1 LSFYLYSPNLAVLEL
16 AAMASEAISRQRLR
30 IIDANLNRAGEGLH
44 LLEDLARLILN
55 DASLTQQL
63 KTIRHEIL
71 RGDWSFNQQLV
82 QSRDSEGDVG
92 VDIEAGGE
100 GKQRELPIMIVANS
114 RRVQE
119 ALRILEEL
127 AKIPGTTPELDAD
140 RFKKARFDL
149 YTIEQK
155 LLSRLSRQDK
165 TRHLTGL
172 YAIIDSQALG
182 GCNHLE
188 VADQLIRGGAKT
200 IQLRDKLSGKAE
212 LLPIAQQLKSLCAK
226 HSVLFIMNDY
236 LDIALA
242 TGADGLHLGQKD
254 LPIAVARKLLP
265 IDVILGCSVTNLE
278 QAKAAESD
286 GADYIAVGSI
296 YPTSSKEKAKVVG
309 LERLRQIRQAV
320 SLPLVAIGGINKDNV
335 AEVSAAG
342 ANAVAVIT
350 AILRA
355 KDVAE
360 AARQIIAGFEA
371 GK

>member
-1 LSFYLYSPNLAVLEL
+1 MVSPE
-16 AAMASEAISRQRLR
+16 AMSRQRLR
-30 IIDANLNRAGEGLH
+30 IIDANLNRAGEGFH

-55 DASLTQQL
+55 DANLTQQL

-71 RGDWSFNQQLV
+71 RGDWSFNQQLI
-82 QSRDSEGDVG
+82 QSRDSAGDVG
-92 VDIEAGGE
+92 VDIEALGE
-100 GKQRELPIMIVANS
+100 EKHRELPIMVVANA

-127 AKIPGTTPELDAD
+127 AKIPSTTPKLDPD
-140 RFKKARFDL
+140 KFKQARFSL
-149 YTIEQK
+149 YTIEQE
-155 LLSRLSRQDK
+155 LLSKLSRQDK

-182 GCNHLE
+182 GRNHLE
-188 VADQLIRGGAKT
+188 VADQLIRGGVKA
-200 IQLRDKLSGKAE
+200 IQLRDKLSSKDK
-212 LLPIAQQLKSLCAK
+212 LLPLAHQLKKLCSE
-226 HSVLFIMNDY
+226 HGVLFIMNDY

-254 LPIAVARKLLP
+254 LPITVARKLLP
-265 IDVILGCSVTNLE
+265 IDIILGCSATTVD
-278 QAKAAESD
+278 QATAAESD

-335 AEVSAAG
+335 AEVVAAG
-342 ANAVAVIT
+342 ADAVAVIT
-350 AILRA
+350 AVLQP